1 MRGSTVW
8 PQNESSQILSV
19 PLVFFYQLSIDF
31 VVDFNGLDGC
41 EKSTIDEKLS
51 WMKCNRNTIGETNWL
66 FSGFEILFCTIL
78 EIRLLWFVFLL
89 FARILEC
96 FGYISLWRSFL
107 WKLLCGHGPWGQ
119 DSGLWGLKNPFLKAT
134 WRYTLELSEI
144 NSIEYFQ
151 SPWTSSSFVQL
162 ILKLI

>member
-1 MRGSTVW
+1 MFCQFISLTVMRGSTVW

-66 FSGFEILFCTIL
+66 FAGFEILFCTIL
-78 EIRLLWFVFLL
+78 EIQLLWFVFLL
-89 FARILEC
+89 FSRILETVC
-96 FGYISLWRSFL
+96 DISPYEEGFYENCHAVTVLEVRIPDCPLLRIPS
-107 WKLLCGHGPWGQ
+107 WKQHEDIP
-119 DSGLWGLKNPFLKAT
+119 SNSLK
-134 WRYTLELSEI
+134 
-144 NSIEYFQ
+144 
-151 SPWTSSSFVQL
+151 
-162 ILKLI
+162 